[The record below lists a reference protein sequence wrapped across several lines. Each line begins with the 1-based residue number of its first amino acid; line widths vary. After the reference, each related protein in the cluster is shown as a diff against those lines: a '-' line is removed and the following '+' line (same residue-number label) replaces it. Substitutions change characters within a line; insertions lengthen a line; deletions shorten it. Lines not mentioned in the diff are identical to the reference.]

1 MHAIVQDNNI
11 TEIITS
17 PKSIVIGDV
26 RYPAKIFQLWSKAEK
41 EAIGL
46 YEVVTDS
53 TNFKDPEYYVNASEQ
68 YNFANNQVTKSW
80 GTATAKP
87 LDDILYTQ
95 EDSDNGL
102 MSSDN
107 SVGDVKIQGLK
118 NIKIEDIKK
127 QASNLLSPT
136 DWYVIKA
143 TEVADY
149 SVPSNVTTFRTNVR
163 AKSNEMETSING
175 ASDVD
180 ALQALF
186 TYTQQD
192 DNTIARPLGEFPR
205 LEN

>member
-41 EAIGL
+41 EAIGV

-53 TNFKDPEYYVNASEQ
+53 TNYKDPEYYVNASEQ

-87 LDDILYTQ
+87 LEDSFYTQ

-107 SVGDVKIQGLK
+107 SVGDLKIQGLK
-118 NIKIEDIKK
+118 TIKIEDIKK

>member
-11 TEIITS
+11 TKIITS

-26 RYPAKIFQLWSKAEK
+26 RYPAKIFQLWSKAELN
-41 EAIGL
+41 AIGI

-53 TNFKDPEYYVNASEQ
+53 SNFKDQEYYINTDP
-68 YNFANNQVTKSW
+68 NFTFADNQVTKSW
-80 GTATAKP
+80 GTAIPKQ
-87 LDDILYTQ
+87 LEDSFYTQ
-95 EDSDNGL
+95 EDSDNGI
-102 MSSDN
+102 MPSDK
-107 SVGDVKIQGLK
+107 SVGDLRVKGLK
-118 NIKIEDIKK
+118 NIKIEDVKK

-163 AKSNEMETSING
+163 AKSNEMENSING

>member
-41 EAIGL
+41 EAIGV

-53 TNFKDPEYYVNASEQ
+53 TNFKDSDYYVNSNEE
-68 YNFANNQVTKSW
+68 YSFANNQVTKSW
-80 GTATAKP
+80 GTATAKE
-87 LDDILYTQ
+87 LEDRLYTQ
-95 EDSDNGL
+95 EDSDNGT
-102 MSSDN
+102 MPDGK
-107 SVGDVKIQGLK
+107 SVGDVKVKGLK
-118 NIKIEDIKK
+118 TIKIEDIKQ

-149 SVPSNVTTFRTNVR
+149 NVPSNVTTFRTDVR
-163 AKSNEMETSING
+163 AKSNEMETSINS

-192 DNTIARPLGEFPR
+192 DNTITRPLGEFPR

>member
-53 TNFKDPEYYVNASEQ
+53 TNYKDPEYYVNASEQ

-87 LDDILYTQ
+87 LEDSFYTQ

-107 SVGDVKIQGLK
+107 SVGDLKIQGLK
-118 NIKIEDIKK
+118 TIKIEDIKQ

-149 SVPSNVTTFRTNVR
+149 SVPSNVTTFRANVR

>member
-11 TEIITS
+11 TEIITK

-53 TNFKDPEYYVNASEQ
+53 TNFKNSDYYINTNSS
-68 YNFANNQVTKSW
+68 YTFADGQVTESW
-80 GTATAKP
+80 GTATAKQ
-87 LDDILYTQ
+87 LEDSFYTQ
-95 EDSDNGL
+95 EDSDNGI
-102 MSSDN
+102 MPSDK
-107 SVGDVKIQGLK
+107 SVGDLRVKGLK
-118 NIKIEDIKK
+118 NIKIESVKQ
-127 QASNLLSPT
+127 QASTLLSPT

-149 SVPSNVTTFRTNVR
+149 NVPSNVTTFRTDVR

-192 DNTIARPLGEFPR
+192 DNTITRPLGEFPR

>member
-53 TNFKDPEYYVNASEQ
+53 TNYKDPEYYVNASEQ

-87 LDDILYTQ
+87 LEDSFYTQ
-95 EDSDNGL
+95 EDSDDGL

-107 SVGDVKIQGLK
+107 SVGDLKIQGLK
-118 NIKIEDIKK
+118 TIKIEDIKK

-149 SVPSNVTTFRTNVR
+149 SVPSNVTTFRANVR

>member
-41 EAIGL
+41 EAIGV

-87 LDDILYTQ
+87 LEDILYTQ

-136 DWYVIKA
+136 DWHVIKA

>member
-11 TEIITS
+11 TKIITS

-41 EAIGL
+41 EAIGV

-80 GTATAKP
+80 GTATAKQ
-87 LDDILYTQ
+87 LEDSLYTQ
-95 EDSDNGL
+95 EDSDNGV
-102 MSSDN
+102 MPSDK
-107 SVGDVKIQGLK
+107 SVGDVKVKGLK
-118 NIKIEDIKK
+118 TIKIEDIKQ

-192 DNTIARPLGEFPR
+192 DDTIARPLGEFPR

>member
-41 EAIGL
+41 EAIGV

-136 DWYVIKA
+136 DWHVIKA

>member
-11 TEIITS
+11 IEIVRN
-17 PKSIVIGDV
+17 PKSLVIGDV
-26 RYPAKIFQLWSKAEK
+26 RYPAKIFQLWSKVEK

-46 YEVVTDS
+46 YEVVIDS
-53 TNFKDPEYYVNASEQ
+53 TNFKDSDYYVNTNEEYS
-68 YNFANNQVTKSW
+68 FANNQVTKSW
-80 GTATAKP
+80 GTATAKE
-87 LDDILYTQ
+87 LEDRLYTQ
-95 EDSDNGL
+95 EDSDNGTIP
-102 MSSDN
+102 DGK
-107 SVGDVKIQGLK
+107 SVGDVKVKGLK
-118 NIKIEDIKK
+118 TIKIEDIKQ

-149 SVPSNVTTFRTNVR
+149 NVPSNVTTFRTDVR

-186 TYTQQD
+186 TYTQQN
-192 DNTIARPLGEFPR
+192 DNTITRPLGEFPR

>member
-11 TEIITS
+11 TEIITR

-41 EAIGL
+41 EAIGV
-46 YEVVTDS
+46 YEVVTDL
-53 TNFKDPEYYVNASEQ
+53 TNFKDPEYYINTNSS
-68 YNFANNQVTKSW
+68 YTFADGQVTESW
-80 GTATAKP
+80 GTATAKQ
-87 LDDILYTQ
+87 L
-95 EDSDNGL
+95 EDSLWTQQDSDDGL
-102 MSSDN
+102 MPDDK
-107 SVGDVKIQGLK
+107 SVGEVKIQGLK

-192 DNTIARPLGEFPR
+192 DDTIARPLGEFPR

>member
-1 MHAIVQDNNI
+1 MHALVQDNNI
-11 TEIITS
+11 IEIIKN
-17 PKSIVIGDV
+17 PKSLVIGDV

-46 YEVVTDS
+46 YEVVIDS
-53 TNFKDPEYYVNASEQ
+53 TNLKDTQYYVNANEQ

-80 GTATAKP
+80 GTATAKE
-87 LDDILYTQ
+87 LEDRLYTQ
-95 EDSDNGL
+95 EDSDNGT
-102 MSSDN
+102 MPDGK
-107 SVGDVKIQGLK
+107 SVGDVKVKGLK
-118 NIKIEDIKK
+118 TIKIEDIKQ

-149 SVPSNVTTFRTNVR
+149 NVPSNVTTFRTDVR

-175 ASDVD
+175 ASDVN

-186 TYTQQD
+186 EYTRQD
-192 DNTIARPLGEFPR
+192 DDTIARPLGEFPR
-205 LEN
+205 LES

>member
-1 MHAIVQDNNI
+1 MHALVQDNNI
-11 TEIITS
+11 TEIIKN
-17 PKSIVIGDV
+17 PKSLVIGDV

-46 YEVVTDS
+46 YEVVIDS
-53 TNFKDPEYYVNASEQ
+53 TNLKDTQYYVNANEQ

-80 GTATAKP
+80 GTATAKE
-87 LDDILYTQ
+87 LEDRLYTQ

-102 MSSDN
+102 IPSDK
-107 SVGDVKIQGLK
+107 SVGDVKVKGLK
-118 NIKIEDIKK
+118 TIKIEDIKQ
-127 QASNLLSPT
+127 QASNLLAPT

-149 SVPSNVTTFRTNVR
+149 NVPSNVTTFRTDVR

-175 ASDVD
+175 ASDVN

-186 TYTQQD
+186 EYTRQD
-192 DNTIARPLGEFPR
+192 DDTIARPLGEFPR
-205 LEN
+205 LES

>member
-1 MHAIVQDNNI
+1 MHALVQDNNI
-11 TEIITS
+11 TEIIKN

-46 YEVVTDS
+46 YEVVIDS
-53 TNFKDPEYYVNASEQ
+53 TNLKDTQYYVNANEQ

-80 GTATAKP
+80 GTATAKE
-87 LDDILYTQ
+87 LEDRLYTQ
-95 EDSDNGL
+95 EDSDNGT
-102 MSSDN
+102 MPDGK
-107 SVGDVKIQGLK
+107 SVGDIRIKGLK
-118 NIKIEDIKK
+118 TIKIEDIKQ

-149 SVPSNVTTFRTNVR
+149 NVPSNVTTFRTDVR

-175 ASDVD
+175 ASDVN

-186 TYTQQD
+186 EYTRQD
-192 DNTIARPLGEFPR
+192 DDTIARPLGEFPR
-205 LEN
+205 LES

>member
-11 TEIITS
+11 IEIVRN
-17 PKSIVIGDV
+17 PKSLVIGDV

-53 TNFKDPEYYVNASEQ
+53 TNFKDSDYYVNTNEEYS
-68 YNFANNQVTKSW
+68 FANNQVTKSW
-80 GTATAKP
+80 GTATAKE
-87 LDDILYTQ
+87 LEDRLYKQ
-95 EDSDNGL
+95 EDSDNGI
-102 MSSDN
+102 MPDGK
-107 SVGDVKIQGLK
+107 SVGDVKVKGLK
-118 NIKIEDIKK
+118 TIKIENIKQ

-149 SVPSNVTTFRTNVR
+149 NVPSNITTFRTDVR

-186 TYTQQD
+186 TYTQQN
-192 DNTIARPLGEFPR
+192 DNTITRPLGEFPR

>member
-53 TNFKDPEYYVNASEQ
+53 TNYKDPEYYVNASEQ

-87 LDDILYTQ
+87 LEDSFYTQ

-107 SVGDVKIQGLK
+107 SVGDLKIQGLK
-118 NIKIEDIKK
+118 TIKIEDIKK

>member
-53 TNFKDPEYYVNASEQ
+53 TNYKDPEYYVNASEQ

-87 LDDILYTQ
+87 LEDSFYTQ

-107 SVGDVKIQGLK
+107 SVGDLKIQGLK
-118 NIKIEDIKK
+118 TIKIEDIKK

-192 DNTIARPLGEFPR
+192 DNTITRPLGEFPR